1 MKESI
6 IIRRVDD
13 LGRFVLPKDVRK
25 KLNIRTG
32 DYLELSIENDT
43 IQMKKYSC
51 IQNLEYVAK
60 LIIESIYEFY
70 KIDAVLFEDNKVI
83 AKREEIQIKRIIEE
97 IEKNQY
103 TNMSIMFEGKEV
115 GKLIVLSKKEEIRNV
130 LEFISL
136 FLSKYLEQ

>member
-1 MKESI
+1 MKES

-32 DYLELSIENDT
+32 DYLELSIENNT

-51 IQNLEYVAK
+51 VQNLEYVAN

-83 AKREEIQIKRIIEE
+83 VKREEIQIKKIIEE

-115 GKLIVLSKKEEIRNV
+115 GKFIVLSKKEGIKNV